1 MDPPTPIQQLA
12 PFRSFC
18 AEGRDVQTLCEPDVT
33 PSAQDW
39 LKQDRCQK
47 LYTALCRVLI
57 QLEASTIPDD
67 ARQTQKTLPPDL
79 LDLLTSLVANDTEK
93 HGAKPRKIGP
103 FVSTAAEK
111 ISGKWPSPILES

>member
-1 MDPPTPIQQLA
+1 MEPSTPIQQLA

-18 AEGRDVQTLCEPDVT
+18 AEGRDVQTLCEPGVT

-39 LKQDRCQK
+39 MKQDRCQK

-57 QLEASTIPDD
+57 QLEASNMPDD
-67 ARQTQKTLPPDL
+67 AHQTQNTLPPDL
-79 LDLLTSLVANDTEK
+79 LDLLASLVASDTEK
-93 HGAKPRKIGP
+93 RGAKKRKIGP

-111 ISGKWPSPILES
+111 TSGK